1 MLSEPQKDLLRSSWL
16 VLQKNISSVGTVTF
30 LKMFETHPETLK
42 PFIPDVHSVKELELN
57 EW

>member
-1 MLSEPQKDLLRSSWL
+1 MEQKDILRKTWS
-16 VLQKNISSVGTVTF
+16 VLQSDMESLGTVTF

-42 PFIPDVHSVKELELN
+42 PFIPAVESLKEIELN